1 MKKEKGTWSVER
13 TNCKLLPPPASTATK
28 AQLTAWYTCS
38 SLEDSMVRH
47 SGDNCMEHLG
57 ETINEYLQHTPS
69 QLAHSQILR
78 VELSRLQV
86 PVADIAQNVSII

>member
-1 MKKEKGTWSVER
+1 
-13 TNCKLLPPPASTATK
+13 
-28 AQLTAWYTCS
+28 
-38 SLEDSMVRH
+38 MVRH